1 MRVCLDRCSIPRPFD
16 TITITD
22 AEEYQ
27 KAQEELQLLEERL
40 HRLQQSHPLGE
51 KGFTKAGIR
60 KMIARLHEE
69 LALYEGSQEI
79 HQTDP
84 A

>member
-1 MRVCLDRCSIPRPFD
+1 M
-16 TITITD
+16 ITN
-22 AEEYQ
+22 AEQYQ
-27 KAQEELQLLEERL
+27 KAQEELQLLEDRL
-40 HRLQQSHPLGE
+40 HRLQQSCSLGQ

-69 LALYEGSQEI
+69 LAVYEGSQEI

-84 A
+84 S

>member
-1 MRVCLDRCSIPRPFD
+1 MIAS
-16 TITITD
+16 TT
-22 AEEYQ
+22 EYE
-27 KAQEELQLLEERL
+27 KAQAELRALEQRLERL
-40 HRLQQSHPLGE
+40 QASNPVGS

-69 LALYEGSQEI
+69 LALFEGSEEAG
-79 HQTDP
+79 QTD